1 MLPTV
6 VTTLPSGES
15 VDPLCYICRHI
26 HNNLSCIRILRGC
39 SFNFVVTRFLALFL
53 TIIIPLFSQVV
64 LVSEL
69 ASLGAVLM
77 ARVKVCLEVAFV
89 IASVSVLKIAVMM

>member
-1 MLPTV
+1 M
-6 VTTLPSGES
+6 
-15 VDPLCYICRHI
+15 
-26 HNNLSCIRILRGC
+26 
-39 SFNFVVTRFLALFL
+39 
-53 TIIIPLFSQVV
+53 
-64 LVSEL
+64 SEL